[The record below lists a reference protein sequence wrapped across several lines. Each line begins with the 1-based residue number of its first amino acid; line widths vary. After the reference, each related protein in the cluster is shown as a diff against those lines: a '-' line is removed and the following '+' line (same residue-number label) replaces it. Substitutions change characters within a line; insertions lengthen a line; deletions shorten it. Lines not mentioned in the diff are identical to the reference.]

1 MYLKMMLYCCISLQ
15 FQNNYDLKIKQLVKE
30 KENKDTFFLKGHTYL
45 NQNCYEV
52 VLDVYVLLS

>member
-15 FQNNYDLKIKQLVKE
+15 FQNNYDLKSKQLVKE
-30 KENKDTFFLKGHTYL
+30 KENKDTFLLKRHTYF